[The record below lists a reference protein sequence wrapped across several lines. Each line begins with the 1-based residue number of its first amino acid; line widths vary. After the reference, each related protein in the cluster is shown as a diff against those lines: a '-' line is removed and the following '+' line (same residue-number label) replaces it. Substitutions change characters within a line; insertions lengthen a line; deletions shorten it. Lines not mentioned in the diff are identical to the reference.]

1 MSLHNC
7 ILTLKTIPTKH
18 VYFFLFFLNSEEME
32 DILDKVEQEL
42 LSLNYGSPNS
52 PANEASWTL
61 PFVASTP
68 KTPTTETT
76 QPILACLNL

>member
-1 MSLHNC
+1 
-7 ILTLKTIPTKH
+7 
-18 VYFFLFFLNSEEME
+18 ME

-52 PANEASWTL
+52 PANEASWPL